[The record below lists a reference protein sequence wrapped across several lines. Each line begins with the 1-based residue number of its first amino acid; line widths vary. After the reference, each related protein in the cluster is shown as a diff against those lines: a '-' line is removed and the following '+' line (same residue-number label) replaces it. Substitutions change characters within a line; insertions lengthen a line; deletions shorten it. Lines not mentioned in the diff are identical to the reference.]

1 MVETESGITVKRAS
15 SFRIPMSIQRKRP
28 KQATMKDYDSQT
40 AMPLKSQGWRGSV
53 GKFCLPKNLF
63 FSLFETNQIFSEVIS
78 DVELTVSD
86 TEMCSS
92 SRSRR
97 KVVPKYIS
105 GFVYRSSPVSCDQQ
119 SWDSSSTK
127 WRKYY
132 AVTSGSV
139 IAVSDPTSFMLQEKI
154 KLNKALIKECR
165 LRGRGVLF
173 IQLNNEDKGFLLR

>member
-1 MVETESGITVKRAS
+1 M
-15 SFRIPMSIQRKRP
+15 
-28 KQATMKDYDSQT
+28 
-40 AMPLKSQGWRGSV
+40 
-53 GKFCLPKNLF
+53 
-63 FSLFETNQIFSEVIS
+63 IS

-173 IQLNNEDKGFLLR
+173 IQLSNEDKGFLLR

>member
-1 MVETESGITVKRAS
+1 MVETQSGISVKRAS
-15 SFRIPMSIQRKRP
+15 SFRIPMTIQRKRP
-28 KQATMKDYDSQT
+28 KQATMQEYDSQT

-53 GKFCLPKNLF
+53 
-63 FSLFETNQIFSEVIS
+63 EVIS

-97 KVVPKYIS
+97 TKVVPKYIS

-173 IQLNNEDKGFLLR
+173 IQLQNEDTGFLLR